1 MIGGAKSKETRY
13 STVTVGF
20 DRTLQLNSPTFANK
34 EAKCRRVGYRVL
46 SNRSQF
52 DYNKIQHGKICLSI
66 RGIKQIQ
73 QPALLLVPDV
83 NKL

>member
-34 EAKCRRVGYRVL
+34 EAKCRRLVIGSNQTDL
-46 SNRSQF
+46 SLIIIRHNIEKFVSQG
-52 DYNKIQHGKICLSI
+52 N
-66 RGIKQIQ
+66 
-73 QPALLLVPDV
+73 
-83 NKL
+83 